1 MAATQPGPNGH
12 LVLKHVELGEN
23 LDHVHV
29 RILSQCMEEMTAQ
42 TWVRVLILQV
52 VWTCIAQVILSKHF
66 VFPAVSE

>member
-42 TWVRVLILQV
+42 GMDQVWTLQV
-52 VWTCIAQVILSKHF
+52 VWLDIVQVM
-66 VFPAVSE
+66 

>member
-1 MAATQPGPNGH
+1 MAVTPFGLPGHP
-12 LVLKHVELGEN
+12 VLKHVESEEN